1 MMMQP
6 TGLAPDL
13 ADALLRR
20 QLAGITA
27 RADSLRAERRAR
39 PAPRPAPAARRP
51 APRTRPAPPAETQAQ
66 REARA
71 AASWSAIVANFN
83 STARRRGPGVVNA
96 C

>member
-1 MMMQP
+1 MMQP

-20 QLAGITA
+20 QLATISA
-27 RADSLRAERRAR
+27 RAETIRAARSNR
-39 PAPRPAPAARRP
+39 PARRPAPAARRP
-51 APRTRPAPPAETQAQ
+51 APRTRPAPRAETAAQ

-71 AASWSAIVANFN
+71 AASWSGVVAKTN
-83 STARRRGPGVVNA
+83 STARRRGPGVING

>member
-13 ADALLRR
+13 ADALIRD
-20 QLAGITA
+20 QFATISA

-39 PAPRPAPAARRP
+39 PAPRRDHARHPAPRPRP
-51 APRTRPAPPAETQAQ
+51 APRAETQAQ

-71 AASWSAIVANFN
+71 AASWSAIVAKTNA
-83 STARRRGPGVVNA
+83 TDRRRGPGVINA
-96 C
+96 